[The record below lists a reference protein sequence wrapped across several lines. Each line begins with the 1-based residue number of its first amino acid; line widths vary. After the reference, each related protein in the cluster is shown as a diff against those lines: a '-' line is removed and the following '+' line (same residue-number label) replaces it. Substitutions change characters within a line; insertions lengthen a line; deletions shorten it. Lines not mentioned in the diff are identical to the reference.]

1 MEMKQTQK
9 CGPSDTTGGEM
20 TIERDVKMM
29 HQSEGSMRYAWLGD
43 RNSKNMIQTEVEGE
57 SYDI

>member
-1 MEMKQTQK
+1 
-9 CGPSDTTGGEM
+9 M
-20 TIERDVKMM
+20 TIERDAKMM

>member
-1 MEMKQTQK
+1 
-9 CGPSDTTGGEM
+9 M

-57 SYDI
+57 SYDIWLIQGDRKRRLAHMEKLP